1 MKQILICLIMAA
13 MCLSSCKPEIK
24 DGGCT
29 YEGVYIETVT
39 GLVNAHGYQITLP
52 GGGGEF
58 DFYLD
63 CVRPFY
69 DYYFEE
75 GALSIYFADEVRM
88 TEIEGRTDEGY
99 YRARLHLS
107 VPENRTGEERS
118 DVFRLD
124 DVAALHCA
132 IITVRQDIIP
142 Y

>member
-1 MKQILICLIMAA
+1 MKQISICLIIAA
-13 MCLSSCKPEIK
+13 MCLSSCVQN

-52 GGGGEF
+52 GSGGEF

-69 DYYFEE
+69 DYCFEE

-88 TEIEGRTDEGY
+88 TESEGRTDEG
-99 YRARLHLS
+99 
-107 VPENRTGEERS
+107 
-118 DVFRLD
+118 
-124 DVAALHCA
+124 
-132 IITVRQDIIP
+132 
-142 Y
+142 

>member
-1 MKQILICLIMAA
+1 MKQISICLIIAT
-13 MCLSSCKPEIK
+13 MCLSSCKLEKII
-24 DGGCT
+24 GGCT

-52 GGGGEF
+52 GSGGEF

-69 DYYFEE
+69 DYCFEE

-118 DVFRLD
+118 DVFRISDYRSTL
-124 DVAALHCA
+124 CA